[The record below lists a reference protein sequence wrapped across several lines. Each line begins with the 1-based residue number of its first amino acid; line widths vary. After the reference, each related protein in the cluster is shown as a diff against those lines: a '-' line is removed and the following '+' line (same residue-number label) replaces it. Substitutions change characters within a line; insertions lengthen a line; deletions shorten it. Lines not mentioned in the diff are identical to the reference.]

1 MEKLTVKE
9 LVEVV
14 NNKFVR
20 PTKRDRYVAELN
32 RRGLDIDGEKLT
44 EKPVEE
50 IEELDV
56 DISEEE

>member
-20 PTKRDRYVAELN
+20 PTKRDRHVAELN
-32 RRGLDIDGEKLT
+32 RRGLDIDGEKLP

-50 IEELDV
+50 IEELDI